1 MPKFIYTITFVS
13 VLLWVLVVW
22 LINHF
27 VPDNFL
33 IIFMFLG
40 IIFCA
45 LSVSLSLPLYGYFH
59 KKATSLTNLKLIYR
73 RSIKWGV
80 FLAIGITG
88 TLFFKAFD
96 LINIFNYGLF
106 LLLYAF
112 LFSWFKSR
120 NRM

>member
-45 LSVSLSLPLYGYFH
+45 LSVTLSLPLYVYFH